1 MLENFINQLQRSIA
15 SISMIQ
21 WALVIMIVIALTAAI
36 AGLCLLVNRHPML
49 VAVSGLI
56 AALAL
61 PAMIEKIH
69 LTQDSMTLTAVILII
84 DCTITL
90 RICVKRGLL

>member
-1 MLENFINQLQRSIA
+1 MLENFINQLQTSVA

-21 WALVIMIVIALTAAI
+21 WVLIAMIMITLAAAI
-36 AGLCLLVNRHPML
+36 AGLCLLVNRHPIL
-49 VAVSGLI
+49 AAVSGLI
-56 AALAL
+56 ITLAL

-84 DCTITL
+84 NCVIVL
-90 RICVKRGLL
+90 RICIKRGLL